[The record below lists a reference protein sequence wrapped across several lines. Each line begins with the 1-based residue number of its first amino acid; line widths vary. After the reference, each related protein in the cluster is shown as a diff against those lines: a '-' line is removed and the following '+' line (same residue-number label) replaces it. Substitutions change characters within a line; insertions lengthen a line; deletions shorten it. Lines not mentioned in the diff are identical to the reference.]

1 MSRTIATPRTA
12 AAGRPSGVVRLIR
25 SVQAAAPLAA
35 LATVLWAGGAQAQ
48 VPGSDEEFAGGSA
61 TNPLSFRV
69 STGTTVGTSTFIS
82 DSYSGH
88 ADVVQGFGLM
98 MNYQLRD
105 LPLSPNLSV
114 RQDLSWEFS
123 QPENLSARRF
133 NHGDTGIGLASSTL
147 WNDTDLGLN
156 IGGSLGVSLPISLAS
171 IGQRKIT
178 TTSASVYANK
188 ALGDFSLMLGVSA
201 SKHFYRYDTLVAEK
215 EQKRFSDGTVSHY
228 CRSDNDLCM
237 GGQYAMNWSAG
248 VNGSLTYTIMKDLYT
263 TLGAG
268 LGTGWRMAAPED
280 EFTSPNARDGTRVP
294 DRTNLFLSL
303 GYALTERLFL
313 SVGGSTSQP
322 LLSRDNKSLRN
333 PIYDGAPRNNFS
345 SLFVDINAAL

>member
-12 AAGRPSGVVRLIR
+12 EAGRPCGVVRLLR
-25 SVQAAAPLAA
+25 SAKAAAPLVV
-35 LATVLWAGGAQAQ
+35 LATVLWTGGAQAQ

-69 STGTTVGTSTFIS
+69 STGTTVGSSTFIS
-82 DSYSGH
+82 DPYSGH
-88 ADVVQGFGLM
+88 ANVVQGFGLM
-98 MNYQLRD
+98 MNYQLRK

-123 QPENLSARRF
+123 QPENISARRF

-147 WNDTDLGLN
+147 WADTDLGLN
-156 IGGSLGVSLPISLAS
+156 IGGNVGVSLPVSLAS

-188 ALGDFSLMLGVSA
+188 SLGDFNLMLGVSA
-201 SKHFYRYDTLVAEK
+201 AKHFYRYDTLVAEK
-215 EQKRFSDGTVSHY
+215 EQTRFSDGTVSHY

-237 GGQYAMNWSAG
+237 GGQYAMNWSASAT
-248 VNGSLTYTIMKDLYT
+248 GSITYTIMQGLYT
-263 TLGAG
+263 TLGG
-268 LGTGWRMAAPED
+268 GMGTGWRMSAPED
-280 EFTSPNARDGTRVP
+280 EYTSPNAMDGTRTP
-294 DRTNLFLSL
+294 DRTYLSL
-303 GYALTERLFL
+303 SFGYALTERLFL